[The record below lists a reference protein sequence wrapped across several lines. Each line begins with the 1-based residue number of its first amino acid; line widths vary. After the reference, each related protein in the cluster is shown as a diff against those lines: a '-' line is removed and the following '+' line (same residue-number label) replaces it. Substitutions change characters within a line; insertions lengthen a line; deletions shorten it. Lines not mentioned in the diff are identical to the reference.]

1 MARLIAIALA
11 VGMESKSII
20 DVLNVLAGRYR
31 VILNSDFKCEV
42 VHALLHKD
50 ASVIQKLGA

>member
-11 VGMESKSII
+11 VGMDSKSII

-31 VILNSDFKCEV
+31 VILNSDFKYEV

-50 ASVIQKLGA
+50 ASVIHKLGV